1 MSEVRFD
8 HIAIAARRMVDG
20 PAVLVGALGGRPTGD
35 GGPSGAYTW
44 GHWGFAGGGRLEIL
58 EPLGDDSFLLRF
70 LAGHG
75 PGVHH
80 VTFVVSTLQ
89 HACDRAMAQGY
100 RIVGFD
106 DSDPGWA
113 EAFLHPKEALGIVV
127 QIVESRA
134 SAGTRPP
141 WPAPAGPSSP
151 PPPVTIVGLRLR
163 ARSVERAD
171 TQWRLILRG
180 VRHADGGRRPRVS
193 LAGLADAHCRRR
205 RSGGGGRP
213 RGHRIRERS
222 SRDAGRGAAPGA
234 GRHVPPGGV
243 VSDDGREVEQRV
255 VSVLDRLGVPYE
267 LQPIDPAFADT
278 AAYCEKYGVALD
290 RAANTLVVVAKKE
303 PRRYA
308 ACVVKATTRLDVN
321 HAVRRLLDASRISFA
336 SADETRVLTG
346 MLLGGVTVFAL
357 PDDLPVY
364 VDDKVMAHDWVI
376 LGSGSRSSKVKVS
389 PEVLRRLP
397 GAQVV
402 PGLSVG
408 P

>member
-8 HIAIAARRMVDG
+8 HIAIAARRMTDG

-44 GHWGFAGGGRLEIL
+44 GHWGFTGGGRLEIL
-58 EPLGDDSFLLRF
+58 EPLGDDGFLHRF
-70 LAGHG
+70 LAARG

-80 VTFVVSTLQ
+80 VTFVVPVLQ
-89 HACDRAMAQGY
+89 QACDRAVALGY

-134 SAGTRPP
+134 PGGDRRV
-141 WPAPAGPSSP
+141 WPAPAGPPAP
-151 PPPVTIVGLRLR
+151 PPPVTMVGLRRHAVESDPPGIATGGRCR
-163 ARSVERAD
+163 AR
-171 TQWRLILRG
+171 L
-180 VRHADGGRRPRVS
+180 S
-193 LAGLADAHCRRR
+193 LAGLAAAHRGRR
-205 RSGGGGRP
+205 RSGGRGGTGGDRV
-213 RGHRIRERS
+213 RERPARGPG
-222 SRDAGRGAAPGA
+222 RDAASGA
-234 GRHVPPGGV
+234 GRHVPTGDV
-243 VSDDGREVEQRV
+243 VTDEGREVEQRV

-278 AAYCEKYGVALD
+278 TAYCEKYGVPLD

-336 SADETRVLTG
+336 SADETRTLTG

-402 PGLSVG
+402 AGLSVG
-408 P
+408 A